1 LSNGPPDDALSNLA
15 RQLPATVGDL
25 EELRR
30 ELLAEIE
37 ALRRQMLLQAYGYR
51 TQVRPPEGG

>member
-1 LSNGPPDDALSNLA
+1 MPPDDVLSNLA
-15 RQLPATVGDL
+15 RQLPATVGDI
-25 EELRR
+25 EDLRR

-51 TQVRPPEGG
+51 TQVRPPEDA